1 MITKYGT
8 AIESIAKSAA
18 GRVDA
23 EKIAENYRKRNAE
36 EETRTIKRRV
46 DIKDKKHGIS

>member
-8 AIESIAKSAA
+8 AIESISKSAA

-23 EKIAENYRKRNAE
+23 EKIAENYRKRQD
-36 EETRTIKRRV
+36 ETQTIKRPADV
-46 DIKDKKHGIS
+46 KDKKHGVSK